1 MAVPAPA
8 IPAGNA
14 YTVNVA
20 RPSGD
25 ASPLSP
31 FAFAAARLL
40 RRWKIPVRMHL
51 AGDSA
56 STNALRARL
65 NDAGGRPSGFSPAPS
80 PDVPGEGF
88 WKTTMVVVESPESPE
103 IPAPTARFWAHE
115 RDDKKVDWD
124 PLMIALAHDAAF
136 SHLPPAHIARPDLW
150 IVALPDVSPENAVEP
165 ASGTSRPK
173 PVTGTEQAREVV
185 RRWRD
190 AGAGAVCLVGRD
202 EILWHTGN
210 AVFGN
215 STGARARLSPPHHSA
230 HANPDGPEHSQEAR
244 PPACTPA
251 LHGTFAAGVITG
263 LMRDLLSENLFDKTL
278 LRVERSCL
286 EMRPLRLGMAV
297 IDGLAAL
304 AVTGKPPAPETVTD
318 VTARGFSE
326 QVEACAARLKGPPA
340 RPWAHKGR

>member
-150 IVALPDVSPENAVEP
+150 IVALPDV
-165 ASGTSRPK
+165 
-173 PVTGTEQAREVV
+173 
-185 RRWRD
+185 
-190 AGAGAVCLVGRD
+190 
-202 EILWHTGN
+202 
-210 AVFGN
+210 
-215 STGARARLSPPHHSA
+215 
-230 HANPDGPEHSQEAR
+230 
-244 PPACTPA
+244 
-251 LHGTFAAGVITG
+251 
-263 LMRDLLSENLFDKTL
+263 
-278 LRVERSCL
+278 
-286 EMRPLRLGMAV
+286 
-297 IDGLAAL
+297 
-304 AVTGKPPAPETVTD
+304 
-318 VTARGFSE
+318 
-326 QVEACAARLKGPPA
+326 
-340 RPWAHKGR
+340 